1 MSALRFTQTTGA
13 KGFNPGRQPRVSIV
27 TQHKPYD
34 AYPLG
39 QALGYVNSVDPVE
52 TKCKTFP
59 TKLVTRIKTWGKIIG
74 EALERYIH
82 QLRAHRQRGA
92 DGGGQGVD
100 LTVPQGARHPSGT
113 IDR

>member
-1 MSALRFTQTTGA
+1 MSALRFTQPHRRERIQPGA
-13 KGFNPGRQPRVSIV
+13 TARGFHRNSAQARG
-27 TQHKPYD
+27 

-39 QALGYVNSVDPVE
+39 QALGYGNSVDPVE
-52 TKCKTFP
+52 IKCKTSSP
-59 TKLVTRIKTWGKIIG
+59 KLVTRIKTWGKIIG

-92 DGGGQGVD
+92 DRGGQGMD
-100 LTVPQGARHPSGT
+100 LPVPQGARHPSGT